1 MKLNLIG
8 LSEDILKV
16 VSDLNKVISIELTD
30 QGESVNIST
39 LDDACT
45 NVIEIKRGNENYI
58 RYKEKHHFFRA
69 LGLYI
74 QLSKG
79 GKCNFEKE
87 EKAYIESVGVMIDA
101 SRNAVYKVEEVKKIL
116 INMSLMGQNRCMLY
130 TEDTYEVDGYKYFGY
145 LRGKYSK
152 EELKEIDD
160 FAYSLG
166 IEVIPCIQTLA
177 HLKQTLRWD
186 YAKNIKDTQDV
197 LLVGEEKTY
206 EFIEAMVSSLRN
218 VYRSNNIHIGMD
230 EAFDL
235 GRGEYLTK
243 NGHVS
248 HKELML
254 KHLTRVCEIT
264 KKYDFKPMIWDDMFL
279 RAGAPN
285 GGYYDVNT
293 IITEEIANN
302 IPKEVSLVY
311 WDYYNDDEEKYD
323 KFFEIRKAFNNKVI
337 FAGGCWKW
345 EGYSPTY
352 SRTFI
357 TTNAALSQCKKKGI
371 NEVFATAWGD
381 DGSETPIN
389 AIMLGLILFA
399 EHGYYSEVDNK
410 WLNERCEFLTGLS
423 MSDFTSLEKLDLIPT
438 VESPNVLSLNPS
450 KYLMFQDILLGAFDK
465 HIEGLNLKEYYNNLE
480 KEYKGI
486 AQKTKA
492 YKNMFEMYSKLSK
505 YLSIKS
511 EIGLDIRKTYLED
524 NREELK
530 NIVKVTLPNLKESL
544 SEFHNSIR
552 KLWYEECKGHGFEVT
567 DIRLGGVRERA
578 DSAIYRLNQ
587 YLNNEI
593 DKIEELD
600 EERLYFSENIT
611 EECKQISFN
620 QYQRIATQNIL
631 SW

>member
-16 VSDLNKVISIELTD
+16 VSDLNKVISIELTG

-186 YAKNIKDTQDV
+186 YAKDIKDTQDV

>member
-186 YAKNIKDTQDV
+186 YAKDIKDTQDV